1 MNETGSFPGQPW
13 LWLYTMWYQVPPMNS
28 SSNGDIEVWAI
39 MMALTL
45 LLALV
50 PFIPGLRSIPRRIG
64 IYRLIWRHHYRSLGP
79 DVLSQ
84 MPPGRTP
91 SRR

>member
-1 MNETGSFPGQPW
+1 
-13 LWLYTMWYQVPPMNS
+13 
-28 SSNGDIEVWAI
+28 